1 MSNETGIEEKENK
14 EKSKVKEGMVRSRR
28 ISSELLDWIVGK
40 RRILIVA
47 HDNPDPDS
55 LASAYA
61 LRHLFLVKTGRESTI
76 TFGGII
82 GRGENRVMVEKLEIK
97 AVPIDDLDLASYD
110 VVCLVDTQPGSGN
123 NSFPA
128 DREVHVVIDHH
139 PERERTRQC
148 RWADIRPEY
157 GASATILFE
166 YLLSQ
171 EVYFGTKLATTLFYA
186 IKSETQDLGREW
198 TKADRDAYLHL
209 LRRSNNRIL
218 YDITHP
224 KAPRG
229 YFLFFNKAL
238 ENARLYDKV
247 LVFNLYDI
255 DNPDMVS
262 ELADFL
268 LRMEGVE
275 VTLGM
280 GRFKKQVIVSMRTS
294 DLEINAGEI
303 VQKVLDGLG
312 TAGGHGM
319 IAGGQIVPQ
328 EGGDAVLRELQSSLT
343 GRLLKALD
351 MPVVKGKKLI
361 TGS

>member
-1 MSNETGIEEKENK
+1 MSSDDRKTEQ
-14 EKSKVKEGMVRSRR
+14 EGMARSRR
-28 ISSELLDWIVGK
+28 ISRELVDWVVGK

-55 LASAYA
+55 LAAAFA
-61 LRHLFLVKTGRESTI
+61 LRHLFLLKASKEATI
-76 TFGGII
+76 AFGGII
-82 GRGENRVMVEKLEIK
+82 GRGENRVMVEKLEID
-97 AVPIDDLDLASYD
+97 AIPIESLDLNSFD

-128 DREVHVVIDHH
+128 DRKVDVVIDHH
-139 PERERTRQC
+139 PAREQTLQC
-148 RWADIRPEY
+148 RWADVRPEY

-166 YLLSQ
+166 YLLCQ
-171 EVYFGTKLATTLFYA
+171 EVYIGTKLATTLFYA

-198 TKADRDAYLHL
+198 AKADRDAYLHL
-209 LRRSNNRIL
+209 LRRANNRIL

-224 KAPRG
+224 KAPRD

-238 ENARLYDKV
+238 ENARLYDRV

-262 ELADFL
+262 EMADFL
-268 LRMEGVE
+268 LRMQGTE

-280 GRFKKQVIVSMRTS
+280 GRYKTEVIVSMRTS
-294 DLEINAGEI
+294 NVDINAGQVIQE
-303 VQKVLDGLG
+303 VLDGLG

-319 IAGGQIVPQ
+319 IAGGQISPQ
-328 EGGDAVLRELQSSLT
+328 EGNDAVLRELQLSLT
-343 GRLLKALD
+343 QRLLKALD
-351 MPVVKGKKLI
+351 MPSVRGKKLI
-361 TGS
+361 ADS